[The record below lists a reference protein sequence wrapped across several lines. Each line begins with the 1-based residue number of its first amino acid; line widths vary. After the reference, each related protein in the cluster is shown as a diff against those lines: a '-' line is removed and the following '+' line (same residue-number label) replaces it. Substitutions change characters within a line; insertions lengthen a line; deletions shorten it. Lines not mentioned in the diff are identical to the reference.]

1 MRFLAVGHVNILT
14 KKQKQICQI
23 VPQSRAP
30 SGLAVVLGP
39 QEQKTDMACSSRSCP
54 STPFLNEF
62 DGVYIESVTT
72 YGAT

>member
-14 KKQKQICQI
+14 KKQKQICNI

-39 QEQKTDMACSSRSCP
+39 QRVDFVGLFFYSQRTENR
-54 STPFLNEF
+54 
-62 DGVYIESVTT
+62 
-72 YGAT
+72 YGLFFEIMPIDTVPQ